1 MDLVVI
7 KQGDQVEINLLKGIL
22 DQNKIDSMIET
33 KQGSG
38 FVMRAGNVLEEYYLL
53 VRKEDEEAAKELAEA
68 FFEE

>member
-7 KQGDQVEINLLKGIL
+7 KQGDQVEISLLKGIL

>member
-1 MDLVVI
+1 MDLVII
-7 KQGDQVEINLLKGIL
+7 KQGDQVEISLLKGIL

>member
-7 KQGDQVEINLLKGIL
+7 KHGDQVEINLLKGIL

>member
-7 KQGDQVEINLLKGIL
+7 KQGDQVEISLLKGIL

-38 FVMRAGNVLEEYYLL
+38 FVMRAGNVLEEYYLF